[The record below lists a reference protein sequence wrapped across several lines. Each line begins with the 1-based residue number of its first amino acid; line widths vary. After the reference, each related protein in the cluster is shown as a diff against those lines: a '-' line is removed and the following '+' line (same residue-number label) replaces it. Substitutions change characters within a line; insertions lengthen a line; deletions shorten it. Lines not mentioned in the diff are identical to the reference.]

1 MVDDIWREAI
11 SKIIPQP
18 LTQSRED
25 PLTFLT
31 HNRMIEDQIVGQYLG
46 ELRAGDKKDVVITN
60 RLNEKPNRIAIYGWH
75 FPSGEPIQPVTT
87 VHVDWYVDYSHG
99 IRPIAKMIKVDD
111 VAVPF
116 EQVLRDPKL
125 NILLSNEGVMSVFRY
140 PSEAAS
146 TSPPHL

>member
-1 MVDDIWREAI
+1 
-11 SKIIPQP
+11 
-18 LTQSRED
+18 
-25 PLTFLT
+25 
-31 HNRMIEDQIVGQYLG
+31 
-46 ELRAGDKKDVVITN
+46 
-60 RLNEKPNRIAIYGWH
+60 
-75 FPSGEPIQPVTT
+75 
-87 VHVDWYVDYSHG
+87 
-99 IRPIAKMIKVDD
+99 MIKVDD